1 MKYQLLSLTSNG
13 VNAHLLPK
21 IYLYGNWLA
30 EFGFINNALVQALPE
45 DNGIVFNLCNEIIC
59 YSELYERTNA
69 SNGKLIQIYAD
80 RQSVAL
86 TLSGH
91 FLSNVGLAIGDA
103 LIAKYDYGVI
113 RVRKVDPIKL
123 GFDVSPS
130 NIKLI
135 TMKSEKSRYGGRFPK
150 IQLSGRWLADVGFIP
165 ESVATAKVEKGIFTL
180 KLQENGAEKY
190 GELVKFARKNGM
202 RIVQVRSQHREVP
215 LIIISGSICDKA
227 EFGNEDILVATFSY
241 GNIELRKLD
250 FAKLG
255 F

>member
-21 IYLYGNWLA
+21 VYLYGDWLS

-45 DNGIVFNLCNEIIC
+45 DNGIVFNLCNDIIR
-59 YSELYERTNA
+59 YNELYERTNA
-69 SNGKLIQIYAD
+69 KGGKLIQIYAD

-150 IQLSGRWLADVGFIP
+150 IKLSGRWLADIGFTS
-165 ESVATAKVEKGIFTL
+165 ESITTAKS
-180 KLQENGAEKY
+180 ENGKISFQLQIDGVERY
-190 GELVKFARKNGM
+190 GELVKFARQNGM
-202 RIVQVRSQHREVP
+202 RIVQVRTASNVP
-215 LIIISGSICDKA
+215 LIIITGSICEKV
-227 EFGNEDILVATFSY
+227 EFGIEDILVATFSY
-241 GNIELRKLD
+241 GNIELRKLNLE
-250 FAKLG
+250 KLG